1 MSRPAPLRER
11 IERTRF
17 VAVAWFQQISEFIVL
32 AKMDRLQRGTAGR
45 FDRWALAGLHRLML
59 RQVARMRARA
69 RPDFAAPAPATA
81 AGVHNAEVQ
90 LRASDP
96 QWADAARAE
105 IETLQRALGPGA
117 IVHHIGSTAVE
128 TLDAKPIIDLAL
140 ALPTEDFDRR
150 LHAAT
155 AELARLGYRYV
166 GVRGGLFFEKGP
178 FPVRTHALQV
188 HAADS
193 AVLAEILRFR
203 AALRED
209 AVLRAEYLA
218 VKRALARQFPTQ
230 RMHYAVYKSRWI
242 DEQQW
247 SRAGAASWV
256 DWFLG
261 QKRARDALA
270 RARRQR

>member
-1 MSRPAPLRER
+1 MSRPSPLREK

-17 VAVAWFQQISEFIVL
+17 VAVAWFQQISEALVL
-32 AKMDRLQRGTAGR
+32 AKMNRLQRGTAGR

-59 RQVARMRARA
+59 CQVARMRARA
-69 RPDFAAPAPATA
+69 LPDSATPTPATS

-96 QWADAARAE
+96 QWTDAARAE
-105 IETLQRALGPGA
+105 IEVLQSAFGPGA
-117 IVHHIGSTAVE
+117 VAHHIGSTAVE

-140 ALPTEDFDRR
+140 ALPAEDFDRK
-150 LHAAT
+150 LHAAI
-155 AELARLGYRYV
+155 AELERLGYRYV
-166 GVRGGLFFEKGP
+166 GMRGGLFFEKGP

-203 AALRED
+203 TALRED

-218 VKRALARQFPTQ
+218 VKRALARHFPTQ

-247 SRAGAASWV
+247 RRAGAPSWF
-256 DWFLG
+256 DWYLG
-261 QKRARDALA
+261 QTRTRDALA